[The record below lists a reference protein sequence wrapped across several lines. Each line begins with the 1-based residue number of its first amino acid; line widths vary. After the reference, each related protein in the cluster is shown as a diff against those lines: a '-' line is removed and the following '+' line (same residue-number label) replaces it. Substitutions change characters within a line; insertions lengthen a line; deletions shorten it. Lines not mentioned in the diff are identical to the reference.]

1 MFVIFMACMQAP
13 QEAKNIQLEGKPLN
27 EAITSLENRLQE
39 HENEVAEDMLVLM
52 NRMKKVEARLKLL
65 EIAFTDIRP
74 QSYSAEDISFVPTAT
89 KLSSTQLQAAL
100 EEIEKRLREMEQN
113 AAADPNQPGEGLFEL
128 VDHGKRKTDRGKPKN
143 GPNHQ
148 EGNGPNS
155 PNGPKG
161 PPPSGQKGPSG
172 PPP

>member
-27 EAITSLENRLQE
+27 EAISTLEARLQA
-39 HENEVAEDMLVLM
+39 HEKEVAEDMLVLM
-52 NRMKKVEARLKLL
+52 NRMKKVEERLKTL

-74 QSYSAEDISFVPTAT
+74 QSYSAEEISFVPTST

-100 EEIEKRLREMEQN
+100 EELEKRLRDIEQN
-113 AAADPNQPGEGLFEL
+113 AAADPNQPGDGLFDL
-128 VDHGKRKTDRGKPKN
+128 IDHGKRKTDKGKPKH
-143 GPNHQ
+143 GPNQ
-148 EGNGPNS
+148 EGQGPNG

-161 PPPSGQKGPSG
+161 PPPNGQKGPSG

>member
-13 QEAKNIQLEGKPLN
+13 QEAKNINLEGKPLT
-27 EAITSLENRLQE
+27 EAISSLESRLDD
-39 HENEVAEDMLVLM
+39 HEKEVAQDMLVLM
-52 NRMKKVEARLKLL
+52 NRMKKVEERLKNL

-74 QSYSAEDISFVPTAT
+74 QTYSAEEISFIPTET
-89 KLSSTQLQAAL
+89 KLSSTQLQAVI
-100 EEIEKRLREMEQN
+100 EELEKRLRVMEEN

-128 VDHGKRKTDRGKPKN
+128 RDHGKRKTDKGKPKH
-143 GPNHQ
+143 GPNQ
-148 EGNGPNS
+148 EGQKPNG

-161 PPPSGQKGPSG
+161 PPPNGQKGPSG

>member
-1 MFVIFMACMQAP
+1 MFVFLMACMQAP

-27 EAITSLENRLQE
+27 EAISTLESRLYS
-39 HENEVAEDMLVLM
+39 HEKEVAEDMLVLM
-52 NRMKKVEARLKLL
+52 NRMKKVEERLKTL

-100 EEIEKRLREMEQN
+100 EEIEKRLREIEQN

-128 VDHGKRKTDRGKPKN
+128 VDHGRRKTDKGQPKH
-143 GPNHQ
+143 GPNQ
-148 EGNGPNS
+148 EGQGPNG

-161 PPPSGQKGPSG
+161 PPPNGQNGPSG